1 MERSQSLDLAN
12 RALLVV
18 DLLQGDDEAVGES
31 AASIHVGVRAGAD
44 AAEDLV
50 PGRDLR
56 PPVDAPASGP
66 VRHRVVLGGL
76 YANCF
81 GKCLKIFDWCEL
93 TNSYPLH

>member
-18 DLLQGDDEAVGES
+18 DLLQGDVEAVGES
-31 AASIHVGVRAGAD
+31 AASIHVGVGSRAD

-50 PGRDLR
+50 TGRDLR

-66 VRHRVVLGGL
+66 VRHRV
-76 YANCF
+76 
-81 GKCLKIFDWCEL
+81 
-93 TNSYPLH
+93 